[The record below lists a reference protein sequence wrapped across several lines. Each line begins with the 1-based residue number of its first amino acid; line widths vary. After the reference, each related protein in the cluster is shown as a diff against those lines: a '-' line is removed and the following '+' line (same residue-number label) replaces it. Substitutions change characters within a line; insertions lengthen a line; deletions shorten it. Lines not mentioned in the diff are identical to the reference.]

1 MKLFGSIFLLN
12 LILALVPY
20 SSLEAQGTKVVTM
33 QARVVI
39 APGATVNEVQPF
51 TIDLKERSS
60 STGQISFNTS
70 KFAQTKL
77 VVKKS
82 VVLNNEYGDS
92 IIMKFEEKYR
102 KIGYEQYVEIDSSF
116 SQLPGTMNRGNFKGE
131 LPITIFYN

>member
-12 LILALVPY
+12 LILALVSDSY
-20 SSLEAQGTKVVTM
+20 LEAQGTKVVKM

-92 IIMKFEEKYR
+92 IIMKFDEKYR

-116 SQLPGTMNRGNFKGE
+116 SQLSGTMNRGNFKGE